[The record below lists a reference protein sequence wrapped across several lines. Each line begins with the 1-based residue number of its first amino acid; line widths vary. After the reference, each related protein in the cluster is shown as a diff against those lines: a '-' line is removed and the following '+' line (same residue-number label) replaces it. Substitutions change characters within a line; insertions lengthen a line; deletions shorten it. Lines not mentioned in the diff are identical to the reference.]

1 MCHHLSTRKSGLV
14 QAGCRR
20 STGDCTAFIFLPGGL
35 GTMDELFELLTL
47 LQLKKLPQ
55 QLAAADGAIE
65 SSSGA
70 GLASPVVL
78 VDYDGFYQGFATFLQ
93 TCEHHGMLKSQELS
107 HVVVA
112 HSNAAVLQHLAL
124 YYGISLPPGVT
135 DSCNKQ
141 ELQAVHLLGGSLQ
154 Q

>member
-93 TCEHHGMLKSQELS
+93 VRLLGSGSVSLAVIARPVIWHPMLL
-107 HVVVA
+107 
-112 HSNAAVLQHLAL
+112 
-124 YYGISLPPGVT
+124 G
-135 DSCNKQ
+135 
-141 ELQAVHLLGGSLQ
+141 LQAEQRSYDAVCHPGLDMDTV
-154 Q
+154 